1 MRLQGPSTPGPPRA
15 FAGSVGSSCAE
26 TLLSTPPHTVTRSS
40 AHLPRAWL
48 LRAAIREP
56 VPMVTLSVPRGPT
69 WLLAARLRQGMGAG
83 DPSPPIQHTWGCL
96 VPKVCSN
103 SVSLNL
109 TPAQKCSLLLPF
121 LLWGLP

>member
-26 TLLSTPPHTVTRSS
+26 TLLSTPPHTVTRSP

-69 WLLAARLRQGMGAG
+69 WLSAARLRQGMGAG
-83 DPSPPIQHTWGCL
+83 DPSPPIQHT
-96 VPKVCSN
+96 
-103 SVSLNL
+103 
-109 TPAQKCSLLLPF
+109 
-121 LLWGLP
+121 